1 MFTSNF
7 RVSGSH
13 PHAVAI
19 CLHPPANWKGK
30 WYPKLAPLAS
40 ILRFKDQEE
49 QYTKL
54 YQERVLSILRPH
66 AVYNEL
72 GEDAILLCY
81 EEPGEFCH
89 RRLVAA
95 WIEKYLG
102 FQVPEIPAPPKPP
115 SPKQL
120 DLIC

>member
-7 RVSGSH
+7 RISSSH

-30 WYPKLAPLAS
+30 CYSKLAPFAS
-40 ILRFKDQEE
+40 ILRLKDREE
-49 QYTKL
+49 EYTKL
-54 YQERVLSILRPH
+54 YHERVLSILRPH

-95 WIEKYLG
+95 WIEKHLG
-102 FQVPEIPAPPKPP
+102 FQVPEIPASPKPP
-115 SPKQL
+115 SPQQL
-120 DLIC
+120 DLPC